1 MTTET
6 SREGTPKLSPEKK
19 SVVYDYDP
27 PYILTTLVT
36 FYLAC
41 WHHDLYSTTTF
52 MNEIAWCIRAFFF
65 LFTSGINNLYSS
77 HRGSKYF
84 LFPINYVNFL
94 GTSVGYSIANG

>member
-1 MTTET
+1 LGYSCFFVLLCHGCTHVMTTET

-65 LFTSGINNLYSS
+65 YLHLESTICTQAIVARNISS
-77 HRGSKYF
+77 
-84 LFPINYVNFL
+84 FP
-94 GTSVGYSIANG
+94 

>member
-19 SVVYDYDP
+19 SVVYDYEP

-65 LFTSGINNLYSS
+65 YLHLESTICTQAIVARNISS
-77 HRGSKYF
+77 
-84 LFPINYVNFL
+84 FP
-94 GTSVGYSIANG
+94 